1 MNEKLC
7 NSHPLSNTTGR
18 WTYRLRH
25 MLMASALWLVST
37 QANALCLLCSC
48 TVSSQPVTFGVYNP
62 LSGTSASGSGSVR
75 LSCSGFSLATVG
87 ISVALSPG
95 LYGVSAAARQMAKGT
110 SRLNYTLYGPLGG
123 NPCGAV
129 WGDGSGGTSL
139 LSGSL
144 SLNLFGLGS
153 MNQQV
158 CGSIPANQTTVS
170 VGTYTDSVAVVVTYN

>member
-1 MNEKLC
+1 MNDR
-7 NSHPLSNTTGR
+7 LSNTPSLFKTTGR

-62 LSGTSASGSGSVR
+62 LSGNSASGTGNVH
-75 LSCSGFSLATVG
+75 LSCSGLSLATVG

-110 SRLNYTLYGPLGG
+110 SRLDYTLYGPSGG
-123 NPCGAV
+123 NPCGAI
-129 WGDGSGGTSL
+129 WGDGSGGTGV

-144 SLNLFGLGS
+144 LLNLLGLAS
-153 MNQQV
+153 LDQQV